1 MVSMK
6 PTAAQQY
13 VEMVDQANIND
24 THRFGL
30 DIESKS

>member
-6 PTAAQQY
+6 LTTAQQY

-24 THRFGL
+24 THRIGL
-30 DIESKS
+30 DIESDS